1 MSVSPRNE
9 SYEDAQ
15 VTTGGVLVLRLGVF
29 DPSGISRI
37 FVQCFP
43 FSIANSNKAKTASGE
58 LVVSSEDD
66 FTSNVFDV
74 EIQIPEDAILGKWG
88 VQRVEFTNGRGQQM
102 VFYRGQ
108 DKIDHIQF
116 DVIARP
122 ILDNEQFSFSCIEVA
137 AGSQSRQV
145 SRFRNG

>member
-1 MSVSPRNE
+1 MSVSPRDE
-9 SYEDAQ
+9 TYEDAK

-29 DPSGISRI
+29 DPTGISRI

-58 LVVSSEDD
+58 LFISPEEGLPGD
-66 FTSNVFDV
+66 VFDV
-74 EIQIPEDAILGKWG
+74 AIQIPDDAIPGRWG

-102 VFYRGQ
+102 FFYRGQ

-116 DVIARP
+116 EVIPRP
-122 ILDNEQFSFSCIEVA
+122 IRDDEQFSFNCIEVA
-137 AGSQSRQV
+137 AAPATRQDL
-145 SRFRNG
+145 RFKNV

>member
-1 MSVSPRNE
+1 MSVSLRNE
-9 SYEDAQ
+9 MCEDAK
-15 VTTGGVLVLRLGVF
+15 VTTGGVLVLRLGVS
-29 DPSGISRI
+29 DPTGISRI

-43 FSIANSNKAKTASGE
+43 FSIANSNKTKTASGE
-58 LVVSSEDD
+58 LLVSSENG
-66 FTSNVFDV
+66 FASNVFDV

-102 VFYRGQ
+102 FFYRGQ

-122 ILDNEQFSFSCIEVA
+122 IRDDEQFSFSCIEVA
-137 AGSQSRQV
+137 AAPQSRPV

>member
-1 MSVSPRNE
+1 MSVSLRNE
-9 SYEDAQ
+9 SYEDAT
-15 VTTGGVLVLRLGVF
+15 VTAGGVLVLRLGVF
-29 DPSGISRI
+29 DPAGISRI

-43 FSIANSNKAKTASGE
+43 FSIANSNKAKTAFGE
-58 LVVSSEDD
+58 LLASSEED
-66 FTSNVFDV
+66 FFGNLFDV

-102 VFYRGQ
+102 FFYRGQ

-122 ILDNEQFSFSCIEVA
+122 IREDEQFSFSRIEVA
-137 AGSQSRQV
+137 TQPRTV
-145 SRFRNG
+145 SRVRNG